1 MSEILLFRLNSGEEI
16 ISKVIDTTS
25 DSFTLK
31 SPAILLPLGN
41 GRLGLGPWLPYCYTE
56 SLVLPSKAIAFVANP
71 KTELANE
78 YSSSF
83 GSGLVVPDREIQES
97 APSLRL
103 ITE

>member
-1 MSEILLFRLNSGEEI
+1 
-16 ISKVIDTTS
+16 
-25 DSFTLK
+25 
-31 SPAILLPLGN
+31 
-41 GRLGLGPWLPYCYTE
+41 
-56 SLVLPSKAIAFVANP
+56 VLPSKAIAFVANP